1 MNKNKTARLLGAVGA
16 LALLLTAGAGP
27 AYAQETAAG
36 IVVEQARL
44 TDSQGLEGESRVTV
58 EGADC
63 IQAQLGTLTM
73 PGAYG
78 TIAVTLQNRNS
89 FPVKLV
95 QKDIDDTTLEGV
107 YVRVALLVP
116 GEETIPAG
124 GRCTFGLTVEWAPDS
139 QQSHE
144 QAEGHF
150 AVRLRYEDGTV
161 WVDPQPDQPTD
172 PDRPNDPADNEG
184 STGGESGSGAEAA
197 AAGSTSSTPARSAPA
212 TGDRAALLPWM
223 ALLAA
228 SSLGLAGMGHREYH
242 HRKGN

>member
-16 LALLLTAGAGP
+16 LALLLTAWAGP

-36 IVVEQARL
+36 IVVEQAAL
-44 TDSQGLEGESRVTV
+44 TDSRGLEGDSRVTV

-73 PGAYG
+73 PGTYG

-95 QKDIDDTTLEGV
+95 QKDIADTALEDIQ
-107 YVRVALLVP
+107 VRVALPEP

-139 QQSHE
+139 RQSYE
-144 QAEGHF
+144 QAEGDF

-161 WVDPQPDQPTD
+161 WVDPKPDQ
-172 PDRPNDPADNEG
+172 PADNEG

>member
-78 TIAVTLQNRNS
+78 TITVTLQNRNS

-95 QKDIDDTTLEGV
+95 QKETVDTGLADIRVHFAALE
-107 YVRVALLVP
+107 P

-139 QQSHE
+139 RQSYE
-144 QAEGHF
+144 QAKGHF

-172 PDRPNDPADNEG
+172 PDRPNDSADNG
-184 STGGESGSGAEAA
+184 GDTGGKPGSGAAA
-197 AAGSTSSTPARSAPA
+197 AESTSSARTTGTPA

-228 SSLGLAGMGHREYH
+228 SSLGLAGMGHRKYH

>member
-16 LALLLTAGAGP
+16 LALLLTTGAGP

-89 FPVKLV
+89 VPVKLV
-95 QKDIDDTTLEGV
+95 QKDVTNTTLEDIQ
-107 YVRVALLVP
+107 VRTVLPEP

-139 QQSHE
+139 RQSYE

-161 WVDPQPDQPTD
+161 WVDPQPDQPA
-172 PDRPNDPADNEG
+172 DPA
-184 STGGESGSGAEAA
+184 SPTGPAESGAEAA
-197 AAGSTSSTPARSAPA
+197 AAGSASGTPARSAPA

>member
-58 EGADC
+58 EGGDC

-95 QKDIDDTTLEGV
+95 QKDIADTTLEGV
-107 YVRVALLVP
+107 YVRVALPEP

-139 QQSHE
+139 RQSYE

-161 WVDPQPDQPTD
+161 WVDPQPDQPA
-172 PDRPNDPADNEG
+172 DPADKGG
-184 STGGESGSGAEAA
+184 STGGKPGSGAEAA
-197 AAGSTSSTPARSAPA
+197 AAGSTSSTPARNAPA

>member
-95 QKDIDDTTLEGV
+95 QKDVTNTALEDIQ
-107 YVRVALLVP
+107 VRTALPEP

-139 QQSHE
+139 RQSYE
-144 QAEGHF
+144 QAEGDF

-161 WVDPQPDQPTD
+161 WVEPQPDG
-172 PDRPNDPADNEG
+172 PADNEG
-184 STGGESGSGAEAA
+184 STGGESGSGAEA

-228 SSLGLAGMGHREYH
+228 SSLGLAGMGHRKYH

>member
-44 TDSQGLEGESRVTV
+44 TGSQGLEGESRVTV

-95 QKDIDDTTLEGV
+95 QKDITDTTLEDIH
-107 YVRVALLVP
+107 VRVALP
-116 GEETIPAG
+116 EPWEETIPAG
-124 GRCTFGLTVEWAPDS
+124 GRCTFSLTVEWAPDS
-139 QQSHE
+139 RQSYE

-161 WVDPQPDQPTD
+161 WVDPKPDQ
-172 PDRPNDPADNEG
+172 PADNEG

>member
-1 MNKNKTARLLGAVGA
+1 MNKNKTASLLGAVGA
-16 LALLLTAGAGP
+16 LALLLTAWAGP

-63 IQAQLGTLTM
+63 IQTQLGTLTM

-95 QKDIDDTTLEGV
+95 QKDIADTGLADIRVHFAALE
-107 YVRVALLVP
+107 P
-116 GEETIPAG
+116 GKETIPAG
-124 GRCTFGLTVEWAPDS
+124 GRCTFGLTVEWKPDS
-139 QQSHE
+139 KQNYQE
-144 QAEGHF
+144 AEGQF
-150 AVRLRYEDGTV
+150 ALRLRYEDGTV
-161 WVDPQPDQPTD
+161 WVEPQPDG
-172 PDRPNDPADNEG
+172 PADNEG

-228 SSLGLAGMGHREYH
+228 SSLGLARMGHRKYH

>member
-95 QKDIDDTTLEGV
+95 QKDIADTTLEDIH
-107 YVRVALLVP
+107 VRVALPEP

-139 QQSHE
+139 RQSYE
-144 QAEGHF
+144 QAAGDF

-161 WVDPQPDQPTD
+161 WVAPQPDQPA
-172 PDRPNDPADNEG
+172 DPADKGG

>member
-1 MNKNKTARLLGAVGA
+1 M
-16 LALLLTAGAGP
+16 
-27 AYAQETAAG
+27 
-36 IVVEQARL
+36 EQARL

-95 QKDIDDTTLEGV
+95 QKETVDTGLADIRVHFAALE
-107 YVRVALLVP
+107 P

-124 GRCTFGLTVEWAPDS
+124 GRCTFGLTVEWEPDS
-139 QQSHE
+139 KQNYQE
-144 QAEGHF
+144 AEGQF
-150 AVRLRYEDGTV
+150 ALRLRYEDGTV
-161 WVDPQPDQPTD
+161 WVEPQPDG
-172 PDRPNDPADNEG
+172 PADNEG

-228 SSLGLAGMGHREYH
+228 SSLGLARMGHRKYH

>member
-1 MNKNKTARLLGAVGA
+1 MNKNKTASLLGAVGA
-16 LALLLTAGAGP
+16 LALLLTAWAGP

-63 IQAQLGTLTM
+63 IQTQLGTLTM

-95 QKDIDDTTLEGV
+95 QKDIADTTLEDV
-107 YVRVALLVP
+107 YVRVALPEP

-139 QQSHE
+139 RQSYE
-144 QAEGHF
+144 QAAGDF

-161 WVDPQPDQPTD
+161 WVAP
-172 PDRPNDPADNEG
+172 PA
-184 STGGESGSGAEAA
+184 
-197 AAGSTSSTPARSAPA
+197 
-212 TGDRAALLPWM
+212 
-223 ALLAA
+223 
-228 SSLGLAGMGHREYH
+228 
-242 HRKGN
+242 

>member
-36 IVVEQARL
+36 IVVEKAAL
-44 TDSQGLEGESRVTV
+44 TDSRGLEGDSRVTV

-95 QKDIDDTTLEGV
+95 QKDIADTTLEGV
-107 YVRVALLVP
+107 YVRVALLEP

-139 QQSHE
+139 RQSYE
-144 QAEGHF
+144 QAEGDF

-161 WVDPQPDQPTD
+161 WVDPQPDQPA
-172 PDRPNDPADNEG
+172 DPADKGG
-184 STGGESGSGAEAA
+184 STGGKPGSGAEAA

-242 HRKGN
+242 HRKEN

>member
-27 AYAQETAAG
+27 AYAQETTAG

-95 QKDIDDTTLEGV
+95 QKDIADTTLEGV
-107 YVRVALLVP
+107 YVRVALLEP

-139 QQSHE
+139 RQSYE
-144 QAEGHF
+144 QAEGDF

-161 WVDPQPDQPTD
+161 WVDPQPDQPA
-172 PDRPNDPADNEG
+172 DPADKGG
-184 STGGESGSGAEAA
+184 STGGKPGSGAEAA

>member
-44 TDSQGLEGESRVTV
+44 TESQGLEGESRVTV

-78 TIAVTLQNRNS
+78 TITVTLQNRNS

-95 QKDIDDTTLEGV
+95 QKETVDTGLADIRVHFAALE
-107 YVRVALLVP
+107 P
-116 GEETIPAG
+116 GKETIPAG
-124 GRCTFGLTVEWAPDS
+124 GRCTFGLTVEWEPDS
-139 QQSHE
+139 KQNYQE
-144 QAEGHF
+144 AEGQF
-150 AVRLRYEDGTV
+150 ALRLRYEDGTV
-161 WVDPQPDQPTD
+161 WVEPQPD
-172 PDRPNDPADNEG
+172 DPADNEG
-184 STGGESGSGAEAA
+184 STGGKPGSGAEAA

-223 ALLAA
+223 TLLAA

>member
-78 TIAVTLQNRNS
+78 TITVTLQNRNS
-89 FPVKLV
+89 FPVRLV
-95 QKDIDDTTLEGV
+95 QKDVTNTTLEDIQ
-107 YVRVALLVP
+107 VRTALPEP

-124 GRCTFGLTVEWAPDS
+124 GRCTFDLTVEWAPDS
-139 QQSHE
+139 RQSHE

-161 WVDPQPDQPTD
+161 WVDPQPA
-172 PDRPNDPADNEG
+172 DPADKGG
-184 STGGESGSGAEAA
+184 STGGKPGSGAEAA

>member
-16 LALLLTAGAGP
+16 LALLLTTGAGP

-78 TIAVTLQNRNS
+78 TITVTLQNRNS

-95 QKDIDDTTLEGV
+95 QKDVTNTALEDIQ
-107 YVRVALLVP
+107 VRMALPEP

-139 QQSHE
+139 RQSHE

-172 PDRPNDPADNEG
+172 PASPTGPAE
-184 STGGESGSGAEAA
+184 SGAEAA

>member
-73 PGAYG
+73 PSAYG

-95 QKDIDDTTLEGV
+95 QKDVTNTALEDIQ
-107 YVRVALLVP
+107 VRVALPEP

-139 QQSHE
+139 RQSYE

-161 WVDPQPDQPTD
+161 WVDPQPDG
-172 PDRPNDPADNEG
+172 PADNEG

-228 SSLGLAGMGHREYH
+228 SNLGLAGMGHREYH

>member
-16 LALLLTAGAGP
+16 LALLLTTGAGP

-78 TIAVTLQNRNS
+78 TITVTLQNRNS
-89 FPVKLV
+89 FPVRLV
-95 QKDIDDTTLEGV
+95 QKDVTNTALEDIQ
-107 YVRVALLVP
+107 VRMALPEP

-139 QQSHE
+139 RQSYE

-161 WVDPQPDQPTD
+161 WVDPQPDQPT
-172 PDRPNDPADNEG
+172 DNEG

>member
-27 AYAQETAAG
+27 AYAQETTAG
-36 IVVEQARL
+36 IVVEQAAL
-44 TDSQGLEGESRVTV
+44 TDSRGLEGDSRVTV

-89 FPVKLV
+89 FPVRLV
-95 QKDIDDTTLEGV
+95 KKAVTDTTLEDIQ
-107 YVRVALLVP
+107 VRTALLEP

-139 QQSHE
+139 RQSYE
-144 QAEGHF
+144 QAEGDF

-161 WVDPQPDQPTD
+161 WVDPQPDQ
-172 PDRPNDPADNEG
+172 PADNEG

>member
-1 MNKNKTARLLGAVGA
+1 MNKNKTASLLGAVGA
-16 LALLLTAGAGP
+16 LALLLTAWAGP

-44 TDSQGLEGESRVTV
+44 TDSQGLESESRVTV

-63 IQAQLGTLTM
+63 IQAELGVLTM

-78 TIAVTLQNRNS
+78 TITVTLQNRNS

-95 QKDIDDTTLEGV
+95 QKDVTNTTLEDIQ
-107 YVRVALLVP
+107 VRVALPEP

-139 QQSHE
+139 RQSYE
-144 QAEGHF
+144 QAAGDF
-150 AVRLRYEDGTV
+150 AVRLRYEDGAV
-161 WVDPQPDQPTD
+161 WVDPQPDQPAD
-172 PDRPNDPADNEG
+172 PEG
-184 STGGESGSGAEAA
+184 STGGKPGSGAEAA

>member
-16 LALLLTAGAGP
+16 LALLLTAGAGS

-44 TDSQGLEGESRVTV
+44 TDSRGLEGESRVTV

-78 TIAVTLQNRNS
+78 TITVTLQNRNS
-89 FPVKLV
+89 FPVRLV
-95 QKDIDDTTLEGV
+95 QKDVTNTTLEDIQ
-107 YVRVALLVP
+107 VRMALPEP

-139 QQSHE
+139 RQSYE

-161 WVDPQPDQPTD
+161 WVDPQPDQ
-172 PDRPNDPADNEG
+172 PADNEG

>member
-16 LALLLTAGAGP
+16 LALLLTAWAGP

-95 QKDIDDTTLEGV
+95 QKDIADTTLEDIH
-107 YVRVALLVP
+107 VRVALLEP

-139 QQSHE
+139 RQSHE
-144 QAEGHF
+144 QAAGHF

-161 WVDPQPDQPTD
+161 WVAPQPDQ
-172 PDRPNDPADNEG
+172 PADNEG
-184 STGGESGSGAEAA
+184 SMGGESGSGAEAA
-197 AAGSTSSTPARSAPA
+197 AAGSASGTPARNAPA

-228 SSLGLAGMGHREYH
+228 SSLGLAGMGHRKYH

>member
-1 MNKNKTARLLGAVGA
+1 MNKNKTASLLGAVGA
-16 LALLLTAGAGP
+16 LALLLTAWAGP

-36 IVVEQARL
+36 IVVEQACL

-63 IQAQLGTLTM
+63 IQTQLGTLTM

-95 QKDIDDTTLEGV
+95 QKDIADTTLEGV
-107 YVRVALLVP
+107 YVRVALLEP

-139 QQSHE
+139 RQSYE
-144 QAEGHF
+144 QAAGDF

-161 WVDPQPDQPTD
+161 WVDPQPDQ
-172 PDRPNDPADNEG
+172 PADNEG

-228 SSLGLAGMGHREYH
+228 SSLGLAGMGHRKYH

>member
-107 YVRVALLVP
+107 YVRVALLEP
-116 GEETIPAG
+116 GEETIPVG

-139 QQSHE
+139 RQSYE
-144 QAEGHF
+144 QAAGDF

-161 WVDPQPDQPTD
+161 WVDPQPA
-172 PDRPNDPADNEG
+172 DPADKGG
-184 STGGESGSGAEAA
+184 STGGKPGSGAEAA
-197 AAGSTSSTPARSAPA
+197 AVGSTSSTPARSAPA

-228 SSLGLAGMGHREYH
+228 SSLGLAGMGHRKYH

>member
-27 AYAQETAAG
+27 AYAQETTAG

-63 IQAQLGTLTM
+63 IQAELGVLTM

-95 QKDIDDTTLEGV
+95 QKDIADTTLEGV
-107 YVRVALLVP
+107 YVRVALLEP

-139 QQSHE
+139 RQSYE
-144 QAEGHF
+144 QAAGDF

-161 WVDPQPDQPTD
+161 WVDPQPDQPAA
-172 PDRPNDPADNEG
+172 PAENEG
-184 STGGESGSGAEAA
+184 STGGESGSGAGAA
-197 AAGSTSSTPARSAPA
+197 AAESTLNARTAGAPA

-228 SSLGLAGMGHREYH
+228 SSLGLAGMGHRKYH

>member
-16 LALLLTAGAGP
+16 LALLLTAWAGP

-95 QKDIDDTTLEGV
+95 QKDITDTTLEDIH
-107 YVRVALLVP
+107 VRVALP
-116 GEETIPAG
+116 EPWEETIPAG

-139 QQSHE
+139 RQSYE
-144 QAEGHF
+144 QAAGDF

-161 WVDPQPDQPTD
+161 WVDPQPDQPA
-172 PDRPNDPADNEG
+172 DPADNEG

>member
-44 TDSQGLEGESRVTV
+44 TDSQSLEGESRVTV

-78 TIAVTLQNRNS
+78 TITVTLHNQNT
-89 FPVKLV
+89 FPVVLV
-95 QKDIDDTTLEGV
+95 QKETVDTGLADIRVHFAALE
-107 YVRVALLVP
+107 P
-116 GEETIPAG
+116 GKETIPAG

-139 QQSHE
+139 RQSYE
-144 QAEGHF
+144 QAAGDF

-161 WVDPQPDQPTD
+161 WVDPQPDQ
-172 PDRPNDPADNEG
+172 PADNEG

-197 AAGSTSSTPARSAPA
+197 AAGSASSTPARSAPA

>member
-107 YVRVALLVP
+107 YVRVALLEP

-139 QQSHE
+139 RQSYE
-144 QAEGHF
+144 QAAGDF

-161 WVDPQPDQPTD
+161 WVDPQPDQ
-172 PDRPNDPADNEG
+172 PADNEG

-197 AAGSTSSTPARSAPA
+197 AAGSTSSTPARNAPA

>member
-107 YVRVALLVP
+107 YVCVALLEP

-139 QQSHE
+139 RQSYE
-144 QAEGHF
+144 QAEGDF

-161 WVDPQPDQPTD
+161 WVAPQPDQPA
-172 PDRPNDPADNEG
+172 DPADKGG
-184 STGGESGSGAEAA
+184 STGGKPGSGAEAA
-197 AAGSTSSTPARSAPA
+197 AAGSTSSTPARNAPA

>member
-78 TIAVTLQNRNS
+78 TIAVTLHNQNT
-89 FPVKLV
+89 FPVVLV
-95 QKDIDDTTLEGV
+95 QKETVDTGLADIRVHFAALE
-107 YVRVALLVP
+107 P
-116 GEETIPAG
+116 GKETIPAG
-124 GRCTFGLTVEWAPDS
+124 GRCTFGLTVEWEPDS
-139 QQSHE
+139 KQNYQE
-144 QAEGHF
+144 AEGQF
-150 AVRLRYEDGTV
+150 ALRLRYEDGTV

-172 PDRPNDPADNEG
+172 PDRPNDPADNG
-184 STGGESGSGAEAA
+184 GDTGGKPGSGAAA
-197 AAGSTSSTPARSAPA
+197 AESTSSARTTGTPA

-228 SSLGLAGMGHREYH
+228 SNLGLAGMGHREYH

>member
-44 TDSQGLEGESRVTV
+44 TDSQSLEGESRVTV

-63 IQAQLGTLTM
+63 VQAQLGTLTM

-78 TIAVTLQNRNS
+78 TITVTLQNRNS

-95 QKDIDDTTLEGV
+95 QKDVTNTALEDIQ
-107 YVRVALLVP
+107 VRMALPEP

-139 QQSHE
+139 RQSYE
-144 QAEGHF
+144 QAEGDF

-161 WVDPQPDQPTD
+161 WVDPQPDQPA
-172 PDRPNDPADNEG
+172 DPADKGG
-184 STGGESGSGAEAA
+184 STGGKPGSGAEAA

>member
-95 QKDIDDTTLEGV
+95 QKDVTNTALEDIQ
-107 YVRVALLVP
+107 VRMALP
-116 GEETIPAG
+116 EPEEETIPAG

-139 QQSHE
+139 RQSHE

-161 WVDPQPDQPTD
+161 WVDPQPDQ
-172 PDRPNDPADNEG
+172 PADNEG

-228 SSLGLAGMGHREYH
+228 SSLGLAGMGHRKYH

>member
-1 MNKNKTARLLGAVGA
+1 MNKNKTASLLGAVGA
-16 LALLLTAGAGP
+16 LALLLTAWAGP
-27 AYAQETAAG
+27 AYAQETTAG

-63 IQAQLGTLTM
+63 IQAELGVLTM

-78 TIAVTLQNRNS
+78 TITVTLQNRNS

-95 QKDIDDTTLEGV
+95 QKDITDTTLEDIH
-107 YVRVALLVP
+107 VRVALP
-116 GEETIPAG
+116 EPWEETIPAG

-139 QQSHE
+139 RQSYE

-161 WVDPQPDQPTD
+161 WVAPQPDQ
-172 PDRPNDPADNEG
+172 PADNEG

>member
-63 IQAQLGTLTM
+63 IQTQLGTLTM

-95 QKDIDDTTLEGV
+95 QKDIADTALEGV
-107 YVRVALLVP
+107 YVRVALPDP
-116 GEETIPAG
+116 GEETITAG

-139 QQSHE
+139 RQSYE
-144 QAEGHF
+144 QAEGDF

-161 WVDPQPDQPTD
+161 WVDPQPDQP
-172 PDRPNDPADNEG
+172 ADKGG
-184 STGGESGSGAEAA
+184 STGGKPGSGAEAA

>member
-63 IQAQLGTLTM
+63 IQTQLGTLTM

-95 QKDIDDTTLEGV
+95 QKDIADTTLEGV
-107 YVRVALLVP
+107 YVRVALLEP

-139 QQSHE
+139 RQSYE
-144 QAEGHF
+144 QAAGDF

-161 WVDPQPDQPTD
+161 WVDLQPDQPA
-172 PDRPNDPADNEG
+172 DPADNEG

-228 SSLGLAGMGHREYH
+228 SSLGLAGMGHRKYH

>member
-27 AYAQETAAG
+27 AYAQETAVG
-36 IVVEQARL
+36 IVVEQAHL

-95 QKDIDDTTLEGV
+95 QKDVTNTALEDIQ
-107 YVRVALLVP
+107 VRMALPEP
-116 GEETIPAG
+116 GKETIPAG

-139 QQSHE
+139 RQSHE

-161 WVDPQPDQPTD
+161 WVDPQPDQP
-172 PDRPNDPADNEG
+172 ADNEG

-197 AAGSTSSTPARSAPA
+197 AAGSTSSTPARNAPA

>member
-63 IQAQLGTLTM
+63 IQAELGVLTM

-78 TIAVTLQNRNS
+78 TITVTLQNRNS

-95 QKDIDDTTLEGV
+95 QKDIADTTLEGV
-107 YVRVALLVP
+107 YVRVALLEP

-139 QQSHE
+139 RQSYE
-144 QAEGHF
+144 QAEGDF

-161 WVDPQPDQPTD
+161 WVDPQPDQPA
-172 PDRPNDPADNEG
+172 DPADNEG

>member
-27 AYAQETAAG
+27 AYAQETTAG

-58 EGADC
+58 EGAAC
-63 IQAQLGTLTM
+63 IQAELGVLTM

-95 QKDIDDTTLEGV
+95 QKDIADTTLEGV
-107 YVRVALLVP
+107 YVRVALLEP

-139 QQSHE
+139 RQSYE
-144 QAEGHF
+144 QAAGDF

-161 WVDPQPDQPTD
+161 WVDPQPDQPA
-172 PDRPNDPADNEG
+172 DPADKGG
-184 STGGESGSGAEAA
+184 STGGKPGSRAEAA

>member
-16 LALLLTAGAGP
+16 LALLLTVGASP

-107 YVRVALLVP
+107 YVRVALLEP

-139 QQSHE
+139 RQSYE
-144 QAEGHF
+144 QAAGDF

-161 WVDPQPDQPTD
+161 WVDPQPA
-172 PDRPNDPADNEG
+172 DPADKGG
-184 STGGESGSGAEAA
+184 STGGESGSAAEAA

-228 SSLGLAGMGHREYH
+228 SSLGLARMGHRKYH